1 MKLLNAVKSIKTEYD
16 TIAKYTAANFNVFEI
31 LGVGTKEVRLHSNFL
46 AELLDPK
53 GSHMQGD
60 LFLKTFLEIF
70 EDKIKWEEVP
80 FNVEDAIV
88 QKEYWTGYI
97 TEDYLQG
104 GSIDILVRNN
114 KQGII
119 IENKIYAE
127 DQEKQLLRYYN
138 YGINTFKSE
147 NNFKL
152 LYLTLDGS
160 VPAEFS
166 TANTNNFSCISYQ
179 YDIIR
184 WLEKCLT
191 VVYDFPL
198 VFALIRQY
206 LNHIKYLTN
215 QSIFKKMGHEIKN
228 LIEAD
233 ESSFF
238 AAREISN
245 ALLEIRRDLFSKISN
260 HFKTYFKRTHNTNQ
274 IITSNY
280 VFDIILDMDKADGH
294 YVGLILN
301 KNHKEISD
309 TTVLR
314 EVCEITGGTAG
325 NNIYF
330 TWFSLECI
338 PRNLDSYSDVQA
350 YTLLQDEKLNELYII
365 IDTEISDFIN
375 RFKSELKGKNQTIL

>member
-1 MKLLNAVKSIKTEYD
+1 
-16 TIAKYTAANFNVFEI
+16 
-31 LGVGTKEVRLHSNFL
+31 
-46 AELLDPK
+46 
-53 GSHMQGD
+53 
-60 LFLKTFLEIF
+60 
-70 EDKIKWEEVP
+70 
-80 FNVEDAIV
+80 
-88 QKEYWTGYI
+88 
-97 TEDYLQG
+97 
-104 GSIDILVRNN
+104 
-114 KQGII
+114 
-119 IENKIYAE
+119 
-127 DQEKQLLRYYN
+127 
-138 YGINTFKSE
+138 
-147 NNFKL
+147 
-152 LYLTLDGS
+152 
-160 VPAEFS
+160 
-166 TANTNNFSCISYQ
+166 
-179 YDIIR
+179 
-184 WLEKCLT
+184 
-191 VVYDFPL
+191 
-198 VFALIRQY
+198 
-206 LNHIKYLTN
+206 
-215 QSIFKKMGHEIKN
+215 MGHEINN

-260 HFKTYFKRTHNTNQ
+260 HFKTYFKRTLNTNQ

-314 EVCEITGGTAG
+314 ELCEITGGTAG

-330 TWFSLECI
+330 KWFSLECI
-338 PRNLDSYSDVQA
+338 PRNLDSYSDEQA